1 MTFSAPSSSELRFQ
15 VVSRS
20 SSAERWTPIG
30 VGPERSAELAE
41 RRIASFHANGSELD
55 YALVAVSADPE
66 ERAAQLRRFVESSA
80 PAAPAPA
87 APAELAA
94 PAAPAPAEPATR
106 LRSFSFSVLGFS
118 VGVAVAISAPAAPAA
133 QLERFHGTSKGWL
146 PVGALRSESGAARLL
161 SLAQRINPTATY
173 RIRSAELSR

>member
-1 MTFSAPSSSELRFQ
+1 VTFSASSSSSSELRFQ

-20 SSAERWTPIG
+20 GSADRWTPIG

-41 RRIASFHANGSELD
+41 RRIASFHANGSELE

-66 ERAAQLRRFVESSA
+66 ERAAQLRRFADSSAPAAPAEPAA

-87 APAELAA
+87 APA
-94 PAAPAPAEPATR
+94 PAAPAPAEPAAPAPAEPAAPAASGPR

-118 VGVAVAISAPAAPAA
+118 VGVAV
-133 QLERFHGTSKGWL
+133 
-146 PVGALRSESGAARLL
+146 
-161 SLAQRINPTATY
+161 
-173 RIRSAELSR
+173 LSR

>member
-1 MTFSAPSSSELRFQ
+1 VTFSASSSSSSELRFQ

-20 SSAERWTPIG
+20 SSADRWTPIG

-41 RRIASFHANGSELD
+41 RRIALFQANGSELE
-55 YALVAVSADPE
+55 YALVVVSADPE
-66 ERAAQLRRFVESSA
+66 ERAAQLRRFAERSA
-80 PAAPAPA
+80 PAAPA
-87 APAELAA
+87 APAEPAA
-94 PAAPAPAEPATR
+94 PAAPAAPATR

-133 QLERFHGTSKGWL
+133 QLERFQGTSKGWL

-161 SLAQRINPTATY
+161 SLAQRINPAATY
-173 RIRSAELSR
+173 RLRSAERS

>member
-1 MTFSAPSSSELRFQ
+1 MTFSSSPSELRFQ

-20 SSAERWTPIG
+20 SSADRWTPVGI
-30 VGPERSAELAE
+30 GPERSAELAE
-41 RRIASFHANGSELD
+41 RRIASFHANGSELE

-66 ERAAQLRRFVESSA
+66 ERAAQLRRFVERS
-80 PAAPAPA
+80 APA

-94 PAAPAPAEPATR
+94 PAAPAAPGPR

-133 QLERFHGTSKGWL
+133 QLERFHGTSKGWIS
-146 PVGALRSESGAARLL
+146 VGALRSESGAARLL
-161 SLAQRINPTATY
+161 SLAQRINPSATY
-173 RIRSAELSR
+173 RLRSAELS

>member
-1 MTFSAPSSSELRFQ
+1 M
-15 VVSRS
+15 SRS
-20 SSAERWTPIG
+20 SSADRWTPIG

-41 RRIASFHANGSELD
+41 RRIALFRANGSELE
-55 YALVAVSADPE
+55 YALVTVSADPE

-80 PAAPAPA
+80 PAAPAELA
-87 APAELAA
+87 APAA

-161 SLAQRINPTATY
+161 SLAQRINPAATY
-173 RIRSAELSR
+173 RMRSAELS

>member
-1 MTFSAPSSSELRFQ
+1 VTFSASSSSSSSELRFQ

-20 SSAERWTPIG
+20 SSADRWTPIG

-41 RRIASFHANGSELD
+41 RRIALFQANGSELE
-55 YALVAVSADPE
+55 YALVAVSADSE

-80 PAAPAPA
+80 PAAPA
-87 APAELAA
+87 A
-94 PAAPAPAEPATR
+94 PAAPR

-118 VGVAVAISAPAAPAA
+118 VGVAVAVSAPAAPAA

-146 PVGALRSESGAARLL
+146 SVGALRSESGAARLL

-173 RIRSAELSR
+173 RLRSAELS